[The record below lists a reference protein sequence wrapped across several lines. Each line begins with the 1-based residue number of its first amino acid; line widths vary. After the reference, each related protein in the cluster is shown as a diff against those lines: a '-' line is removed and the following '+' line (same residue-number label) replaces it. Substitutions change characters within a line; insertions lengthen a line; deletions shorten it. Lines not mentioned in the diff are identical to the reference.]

1 MSESGKP
8 SLFSRL
14 RKLIRNLLIFLLIL
28 FTIAPIILAAIPN
41 TENNQTYSIF
51 NESFDGYSLIRS
63 DLEAFTFGNGP
74 KYEAIN
80 IVSNLNILN
89 RFDRPMNNS
98 GALIIAGPAADFDLT
113 ETISVMLY
121 MLRGG
126 SLIIIDDFG
135 SANDILDPIFS
146 AFENIEKFSEQASNL
161 GFEVPGVNCIFSEC
175 DAGSENETES
185 LGVNPEDLI
194 GGADATGADAATD
207 LGGSFITNLIGK
219 VILRFAFNGSV
230 LMDAGEEGVTFNE
243 SPVRPIITD
252 FDDTSIINYDS
263 DPPVRYTFTE
273 GIEKVQTEF
282 STIISVK
289 VRDNQSLGF
298 NDHDN
303 DPNTPV
309 IETFLVKDAWQ
320 PLQKLSTA
328 LITGGDE
335 GVEISLPFFP
345 MYSSKLSWIETDMDS
360 AADGTAVPDVDEWG
374 NAKFAIALSIPLF
387 PGMGKLIFLADP
399 SIFINRWTQQVT
411 ENDNLDLF
419 RNLIDMATFG
429 QKPILNKET
438 GEVDP
443 IPIIFDFGH
452 VFQSFLSPAL
462 YSTALL
468 KLIAEMSMFPL
479 YAPFVP
485 LAAYGYGKRLMPESR
500 RLRPILLT
508 KRRGEKGHSEFEAK
522 LEEIKETGGYGEPI
536 MHLARRLVRLVQS
549 DARFTGTFAKDPG
562 EMARFFNDN
571 FPISGSRRE
580 LQSQLRAIFKIAEN
594 PTRRMTYLAAKKYL
608 SLLKKLIDFLDL

>member
-51 NESFDGYSLIRS
+51 NESFDGYSFIRS

-80 IVSNLNILN
+80 IISNLNVLN
-89 RFDRPMNNS
+89 RFNGS

-113 ETISVMLY
+113 ETISAMLY

-146 AFENIEKFSEQASNL
+146 AFENIDKFSEQASNL
-161 GFEVPGVNCIFSEC
+161 GFEVPSVDCIFSGC
-175 DAGSENETES
+175 DPSNETEAANVDPAS
-185 LGVNPEDLI
+185 LA
-194 GGADATGADAATD
+194 GGTDATGADAATD

-230 LMDAGEEGVTFNE
+230 LMDVGEEGVTFNE

-252 FDDTSIINYDS
+252 FDDTSIIDYENGI
-263 DPPVRYTFTE
+263 RYTFTE

-289 VRDNQSLGF
+289 VRDNQSLGI

-303 DPNTPV
+303 DPDTPQ

-360 AADGTAVPDVDEWG
+360 AADGTAVPDIDEWG

-429 QKPILNKET
+429 QEPTLNVET

-508 KRRGEKGHSEFEAK
+508 KRRGEKGHSEFE
-522 LEEIKETGGYGEPI
+522 
-536 MHLARRLVRLVQS
+536 
-549 DARFTGTFAKDPG
+549 
-562 EMARFFNDN
+562 
-571 FPISGSRRE
+571 
-580 LQSQLRAIFKIAEN
+580 
-594 PTRRMTYLAAKKYL
+594 
-608 SLLKKLIDFLDL
+608 